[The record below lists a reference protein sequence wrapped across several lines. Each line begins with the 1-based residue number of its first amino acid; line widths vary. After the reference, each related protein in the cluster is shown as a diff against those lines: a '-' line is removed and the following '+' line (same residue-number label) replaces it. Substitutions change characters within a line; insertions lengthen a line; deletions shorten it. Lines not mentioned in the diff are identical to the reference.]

1 MRIIT
6 FIILSIT
13 RPWGSLTRRHANM
26 SNSTT
31 GVLGLCDYCPD
42 TPLSTTGN
50 TITLPTF
57 AGGLCAA
64 YAAYAAAVWG
74 AGREIQY
81 TIQEVKQIYNKN
93 KTLSLSLARDLIRR
107 ADLENYGD

>member
-13 RPWGSLTRRHANM
+13 RRGGSLTRRHANM

-31 GVLGLCDYCPD
+31 GVLGLYDYCPD

-57 AGGLCAA
+57 AGGLFAA

-81 TIQEVKQIYNKN
+81 TVQEVKQIYNKN
-93 KTLSLSLARDLIRR
+93 KDSLPLAI
-107 ADLENYGD
+107 